1 MSDIKKIKDEYLDKL
16 SRDINLESVNQIK
29 TELFGKNGA
38 ISNLFKKIGSI
49 SSDDRKKFASDLN
62 FIKEELQ
69 DKINIKLQ
77 EIETKEI
84 NSKLENEKIDIT
96 LPERDIKLGKI
107 HPVSQV
113 IDEIS
118 SIFSEIGFS
127 IEEGPDVENE
137 HYNFTA
143 LNTPDNHPARDMHD
157 TFYLDNKKELLL
169 RTHTS
174 PVQVRTMLKGKPP
187 FKIIAPGRTYRSDSD
202 QTHSPMFHQVEGL
215 HIDKDINMGHLK
227 GCLNYFIKEFFEVD
241 KIQMRFRPSHFPF
254 TEPSAEVD
262 IGYKIKDGKIVIG
275 EGDQWLEI
283 LGCGMV
289 HPNVLKNVKVDP
301 NKYQGYAFG
310 IGIDRLA
317 MLKYGINDLRAFFEC
332 DYRWLNHFGFD
343 PLDVPTNYR
352 GLSR

>member
-1 MSDIKKIKDEYLDKL
+1 MSDIIKIKEEYISKL
-16 SRDINLESVNQIK
+16 NQDIDLNQVNQFKI
-29 TELFGKNGA
+29 ELFGKNGK
-38 ISNLFKKIGSI
+38 ISNEFKKMGSI
-49 SSDDRKKFASDLN
+49 SAEARKKFASDLN
-62 FIKEELQ
+62 AIKDEIQNLISK
-69 DKINIKLQ
+69 KIQ
-77 EIETKEI
+77 EIEIQEI
-84 NSKLENEKIDIT
+84 NLKIKNEKVDVT
-96 LPERDIKLGKI
+96 LPERSFNQGKI

-118 SIFSEIGFS
+118 SIFSEIGFNV
-127 IEEGPDVENE
+127 EEGPDVENE
-137 HYNFTA
+137 YNNFSA
-143 LNTPDNHPARDMHD
+143 LNTPENHPARDMHD
-157 TFYLDNKKELLL
+157 TFYLDKNKEFLL

-174 PVQVRTMLKGKPP
+174 PVQVRTMVKGKPP

-215 HIDKDINMGHLK
+215 HIDKNINMGHLK

-241 KIQMRFRPSHFPF
+241 KIKMRFRPSHFPF

-262 IGYKIKDGKIVIG
+262 IGYEVKDSKIVIG
-275 EGDQWLEI
+275 KGNKWLEI

-289 HPNVLKNVKVDP
+289 HPNVLKNVKVDTL
-301 NKYQGYAFG
+301 KYQGYAFG

-317 MLKYGINDLRAFFEC
+317 MLKYGINDLRAFFET

-343 PLDVPTNYR
+343 PLDVPSSYR

>member
-16 SRDINLESVNQIK
+16 SGDLNLENLNQIK

-38 ISNLFKKIGSI
+38 ISNSFKKLGSMA
-49 SSDDRKKFASDLN
+49 SEDRKKFASDLN
-62 FIKEELQ
+62 LIKEELQ
-69 DKINIKLQ
+69 EKINSKFQ
-77 EIETKEI
+77 EIENKEI
-84 NSKLENEKIDIT
+84 NSKLENEKVDVT
-96 LPERDIKLGKI
+96 LPERNINQGKI

-127 IEEGPDVENE
+127 VEEGPDVENQ

-187 FKIIAPGRTYRSDSD
+187 FKMIAPGRTYRSDSD

-227 GCLNYFIKEFFEVD
+227 GCLSYFIKEFFEID

-262 IGYKIKDGKIVIG
+262 IGYELKDGKIVIG
-275 EGDQWLEI
+275 EGDKWLEI

-289 HPNVLKNVKVDP
+289 HPNVLKNVNVNPD
-301 NKYQGYAFG
+301 KYQGYAFG
-310 IGIDRLA
+310 IGIDRLG
-317 MLKYGINDLRAFFEC
+317 MLKYGINDLRAFFET

-343 PLDVPTNYR
+343 PLDVPSNYR